1 MNPIVFRTDV
11 RYANK
16 RQSLLQYPATP
27 FMRHPIAPA
36 SGSPATAKTFIR
48 AFARGLLVIR
58 SFDAQTPSQT
68 ISGVAAKT
76 GLDRAGARRI
86 LHTLNELGY
95 IRCEDGDFHL
105 TPRVLGLGF
114 AYFAATPIWVAAER
128 ITRDLV
134 KRINETCSIGVLDQ
148 SEVLYVVRVPAPHIV
163 NSTFTVGSRVPA
175 YCSSTGRLLLG
186 ALPSSKLKQVL
197 RDIRPA
203 RRTTHTL
210 ISVARLV
217 QAIQKDARRGWS
229 LVNQELELGLCSI
242 AVPILDAGGS
252 PIAAIS
258 VSGSVSR
265 LGPSVMRARILPQLQ
280 EAAAEIGDCARIQP
294 IPPRAGF

>member
-1 MNPIVFRTDV
+1 MQNVSISTSESPT
-11 RYANK
+11 
-16 RQSLLQYPATP
+16 TP
-27 FMRHPIAPA
+27 KA
-36 SGSPATAKTFIR
+36 FIR

-58 SFDAQTPSQT
+58 SFDAQTPTQT

-86 LHTLNELGY
+86 LHTLNQLGY

-105 TPRVLGLGF
+105 TPRVLSLGF
-114 AYFAATPIWVAAER
+114 AYFAATPIWAAAER

-134 KRINETCSIGVLDQ
+134 KRINETCSIGVLDE
-148 SEVLYVVRVPAPHIV
+148 SEVLYVVRVPASHIV

-175 YCSSTGRLLLG
+175 YCTSTGRLLLG
-186 ALPSSKLKQVL
+186 GLPSSKLKQVL
-197 RDIRPA
+197 RDIRPV

-210 ISVARLV
+210 ISAARLV
-217 QAIQKDARRGWS
+217 QVIQKDVRRGWS

-242 AVPILDAGGS
+242 AVPILDANRHS
-252 PIAAIS
+252 IAAIS

-265 LGPSVMRARILPQLQ
+265 VGPAVMRARIFRNSSRPQPRLEIAPRSSTYLQ
-280 EAAAEIGDCARIQP
+280 QAAFVKLLVDERPTISVCEKS
-294 IPPRAGF
+294 